1 VKVAD
6 CISIGDDQR
15 AAIANGGNDGDGGR
29 AITNSTTGL
38 TDRANGGYSLTS
50 S

>member
-6 CISIGDDQR
+6 CISKGDGQR
-15 AAIANGGNDGDGGR
+15 TAIANGGNDDNGGR

-38 TDRANGGYSLTS
+38 IDRANGG
-50 S
+50 